1 MTPVFYCFNAKIT
14 NCNKACLSNII
25 NSLILIMGVVATMV
39 NETQKNLTAKAIK
52 NKNGFGNYFRDNW
65 DLYVMLAPAV
75 VFILIFAYW
84 PMYGVL
90 MAFQNYN
97 PFQGIM
103 GSPWVGLAHFQR
115 FFGTPTAMRI
125 IINTIML
132 SVQTLIFTFPAPI
145 FLAIMLHYCI
155 SRRFS
160 KIVQT
165 ATYFPFFI
173 ATVVLVGMMHL
184 FFSPSV
190 GLVNHA
196 IEAFGGQR
204 IVFMADSA
212 WFRPLYVGSR
222 IWQGTG
228 FAAIIYIAALA
239 GVDPTLY
246 EAASI
251 DGASKWNRIRHIDI
265 PTIAPTIIIMLI
277 LALGQIMNVGF
288 EQVFLM
294 QNPRNTEVSD
304 IIATYVYRMG
314 LLEGRFSFATAVG
327 LFNSVV
333 NFILLITVNWAARK
347 ASSTSLW

>member
-1 MTPVFYCFNAKIT
+1 MEKIRPR
-14 NCNKACLSNII
+14 K
-25 NSLILIMGVVATMV
+25 
-39 NETQKNLTAKAIK
+39 KK
-52 NKNGFGNYFRDNW
+52 GFGAYLKDNW

-75 VFILIFAYW
+75 VFIAIFAYW

-90 MAFQNYN
+90 MAFQNFN
-97 PFQGIM
+97 PFQGIS
-103 GSPWVGLAHFQR
+103 GSPWVGLQHFQR

-125 IINTIML
+125 ITNTVVL
-132 SVQTLIFTFPAPI
+132 SVQTLVFTFPAPI
-145 FLAIMLHYCI
+145 ILAIMLHYCI
-155 SRRFS
+155 SKRFS
-160 KIVQT
+160 RIVQS

-196 IEAFGGQR
+196 IEALGGQR
-204 IVFMADSA
+204 IVFMADAA

-222 IWQGTG
+222 VWQGTG
-228 FAAIIYIAALA
+228 FGAIVFIAALA

-246 EAASI
+246 EAATI
-251 DGASKWNRIRHIDI
+251 DGASKWNRIRHIDL
-265 PTIAPTIIIMLI
+265 PTIMPTIIIMLI
-277 LALGQIMNVGF
+277 LSLGSIMSVGF

-294 QNPRNTEVSD
+294 QNPRNTEVSE

-314 LLEGRFSFATAVG
+314 LMEGRFSFAAAVG

-333 NFILLITVNWAARK
+333 NFALLIIVNMVAK
-347 ASSTSLW
+347 KVSSTSLW